1 MIEDEPAFLHGQTQR
16 GGAEHEAVRIVA
28 DPDGSMSRAATT
40 QSALARERRELR
52 QQQQQELL
60 DSIPKD
66 LNRPWVDPM
75 PESGERHLAAELRG
89 IGTATSFEMP
99 EWKTKAVGKAVS
111 YGHVS
116 TKSLAEQRKGLPIYQ
131 FRTQFLEAI
140 QANQVLVVVG
150 ETGSGKTT
158 QITQYLAEAGYT
170 SAGIIGCT
178 QPRRVAA
185 MSVAKR
191 VAEEVRVS
199 VLCLFCF
206 LLCARGPHVV

>member
-1 MIEDEPAFLHGQTQR
+1 
-16 GGAEHEAVRIVA
+16 
-28 DPDGSMSRAATT
+28 
-40 QSALARERRELR
+40 
-52 QQQQQELL
+52 
-60 DSIPKD
+60 
-66 LNRPWVDPM
+66 
-75 PESGERHLAAELRG
+75 
-89 IGTATSFEMP
+89 MP

-191 VAEEVRVS
+191 VAEEVRPGARACVC
-199 VLCLFCF
+199 VCPRALCLVCAFDRYDGRRSLTIVLFAMFC
-206 LLCARGPHVV
+206 LLLFCLLTILLTDARLSSSSRLLSSLYPPHAVRLPPRPGSGILYPLRGLYLVGDGD

>member
-1 MIEDEPAFLHGQTQR
+1 
-16 GGAEHEAVRIVA
+16 
-28 DPDGSMSRAATT
+28 
-40 QSALARERRELR
+40 
-52 QQQQQELL
+52 
-60 DSIPKD
+60 
-66 LNRPWVDPM
+66 
-75 PESGERHLAAELRG
+75 
-89 IGTATSFEMP
+89 MP

-191 VAEEVRVS
+191 VAEEVRPGARACVC
-199 VLCLFCF
+199 VCPRALCLVCAFDRYDGRRSLTIVLFAMFC
-206 LLCARGPHVV
+206 LLLFCLLTILLMDGRSPLLLITSPLLSLPPSRSSVAASARKWDTLSASRTVPRRRRRLNT